1 MELFEIKIWM
11 NELKGRLN
19 KAKETTSELEN
30 ISKEIMQNSA
40 QRKWDMALERDVE
53 TFKIQREDLENIKTE
68 FQREKLEEQYF
79 KR

>member
-1 MELFEIKIWM
+1 
-11 NELKGRLN
+11 
-19 KAKETTSELEN
+19 
-30 ISKEIMQNSA
+30 
-40 QRKWDMALERDVE
+40 MALERDVE